1 MDKPLEPGVRKKGR
15 NTYQVSTEYLKEDFE
30 KMGPE
35 KFKQLMKNKKPQT
48 MKKGGLSAGQ
58 KKIAA
63 KAPPPDKIDAKDFA
77 VLKKEKAKG
86 RGMGLQDE
94 SIKPGK
100 VMKAREGKMFKGY
113 SKVFETGAEHG
124 AKGKQPS
131 TIVGVKP
138 NVGKKVA
145 SKIPGRIGKTLG
157 VVSMLVPAAYA
168 AAKQYKDYKSA
179 KNRDEAKVKKM
190 GGGMMKANRGEFIK
204 RREKLFKN
212 FNKTIGVFPKV
223 SSAAGGKGSG
233 TGGRDTRTLTEKGQ
247 FIKRRMELASPKNIL
262 NAAKTT
268 RYGKIAL
275 GIAGA
280 ALGAKELLKS
290 KMKKEDKKMAGGSV
304 KKYSVG
310 TGPLGA
316 TKKPLQQGR
325 ASLPSSDIEK
335 NKRQRLSADEIFK
348 IKDSKQKFTGP
359 KETKNSFGEMINKF
373 RETEAGIKAMAKKIY
388 PEKYL
393 VGGVSSKEVYTNARA
408 NVDAEGRK
416 NMTMKDLKEAR
427 RETYS
432 TKKMV
437 GGMAKKYNR
446 GGGADMGDPKKP
458 TAVPRGKD
466 SEVMVHD
473 MKGERPLAAPRRRRN
488 FIDSERDKARRYA
501 GTPGYLPKPAIGKM
515 GGGMMNKPMGYKSGT
530 MVKARGCK
538 LGRTRPT
545 KMY

>member
-1 MDKPLEPGVRKKGR
+1 MPIRILKKDKTKTIPVSHSKDHPDVKTAEKNIKKDR
-15 NTYQVSTEYLKEDFE
+15 EKAKEDFPILSKVFGTGNPKKDTE
-30 KMGPE
+30 KA
-35 KFKQLMKNKKPQT
+35 KRVADTLQT
-48 MKKGGLSAGQ
+48 MASEIRTKTEGSFKKGGLSAGQ

-190 GGGMMKANRGEFIK
+190 GGG
-204 RREKLFKN
+204 
-212 FNKTIGVFPKV
+212 
-223 SSAAGGKGSG
+223 
-233 TGGRDTRTLTEKGQ
+233 
-247 FIKRRMELASPKNIL
+247 
-262 NAAKTT
+262 
-268 RYGKIAL
+268 
-275 GIAGA
+275 
-280 ALGAKELLKS
+280 
-290 KMKKEDKKMAGGSV
+290 SV
-304 KKYSVG
+304 KKYSDG
-310 TGPLGA
+310 M
-316 TKKPLQQGR
+316 
-325 ASLPSSDIEK
+325 SY
-335 NKRQRLSADEIFK
+335 
-348 IKDSKQKFTGP
+348 KDMEPYGGKY
-359 KETKNSFGEMINKF
+359 
-373 RETEAGIKAMAKKIY
+373 AKKKNEMKATASENVKRLTTQPSAY
-388 PEKYL
+388 DPETRYL
-393 VGGVSSKEVYTNARA
+393 VGEKRKGNSTTRTIRKTTDQVNLREAANKLREETGPGFNVSINTKS
-408 NVDAEGRK
+408 DLIRK
-416 NMTMKDLKEAR
+416 KLIR
-427 RETYS
+427 
-432 TKKMV
+432 
-437 GGMAKKYNR
+437 
-446 GGGADMGDPKKP
+446 
-458 TAVPRGKD
+458 
-466 SEVMVHD
+466 
-473 MKGERPLAAPRRRRN
+473 
-488 FIDSERDKARRYA
+488 
-501 GTPGYLPKPAIGKM
+501 PKPMAGRM
-515 GGGMMNKPMGYKSGT
+515 GGGMMNKPMGYKSGV